1 MTWYSYVFP
10 NTALCTATFAIAKA
24 LDSRAIRILG
34 CVMTCVLILIWLTV
48 FVCMIRAVLVKDI
61 LWPQKQEDREEGG
74 WKDKVGELGDDEGR
88 LVGGD
93 TAQEDG
99 EESGST
105 LSRVVSALSQRSRR
119 QRKPRAES
127 NV

>member
-1 MTWYSYVFP
+1 MTWWSYVFP

-48 FVCMIRAVLVKDI
+48 FVCMIRAVLIKDI

-74 WKDKVGELGDDEGR
+74 WKDEVGNLRDNGGR
-88 LVGGD
+88 LVD
-93 TAQEDG
+93 AEPSQEDG
-99 EESGST
+99 EEGGST
-105 LSRVVSALSQRSRR
+105 LSRVVSALSQRSRKK
-119 QRKPRAES
+119 RKIQTGN